1 MTTWNSASSYSRD
14 RMLIA
19 AVWIISLGTV
29 FLVQQYFEWSWT
41 EAWPLWVLFV
51 GVGSLGSAIFGRAQ
65 SALGIWGIWW
75 PLAVIAVGAVLLL
88 STTGNL
94 ALAPDELVSWWPVA
108 IIGIG
113 VWFLIGAVIARP
125 TSAAQAEH
133 LSIPLAGLSEAA
145 IKLNF
150 GGGEL
155 IVGQAEPGKLVSGT
169 FEGGVR
175 QRGRGVGRLELEP
188 FTDAWPMLWNRPLHW
203 QVGLTSEIPVSL
215 ELHTG
220 ANRSSIDL
228 SALRLRR
235 LELHTGA
242 SETRV
247 RLPGSGATEVR
258 AEAGLASLVIEVPQG
273 VAARIRSRMAIGSTT
288 VDETRFPRTMVGWV
302 SPDYDTAANRVDIDV
317 AGGLGSIKVV

>member
-1 MTTWNSASSYSRD
+1 MTWNSAASDSRD
-14 RMLIA
+14 RMLTA
-19 AVWIISLGTV
+19 AVWIISLGSV
-29 FLVQQYFEWSWT
+29 FLVQQYFNWSWT
-41 EAWPLWVLFV
+41 QAWPLWVLFV
-51 GVGSLGSAIFGRAQ
+51 GVGTLGSAIFGRAR
-65 SALGIWGIWW
+65 SAFGIWGVWW

-94 ALAPDELVSWWPVA
+94 GLKPHELVAWWPVA
-108 IIGIG
+108 IIAIG
-113 VWFLIGAVIARP
+113 VWFLIGALIARP
-125 TSAAQAEH
+125 PSAAQAEQ
-133 LSIPLAGLSEAA
+133 LSIPLAGLTEAQV
-145 IKLNF
+145 KLNF

-175 QRGRGVGRLELEP
+175 QRTRGVGRLELEP
-188 FTDAWPMLWNRPLHW
+188 FMETWPLWNRPLRW

-220 ANRSSIDL
+220 ANRSTIDL

-242 SETRV
+242 SETRL
-247 RLPGSGATEVR
+247 RLPGSGTTEVR
-258 AEAGLASLVIEVPQG
+258 AEAGLASLTIEVPQG
-273 VAARIRSRMAIGSTT
+273 VAARIRSKMALGSVT
-288 VDETRFPRTMVGWV
+288 VDEARFPRTMDGWV
-302 SPDYDTAANRVDIDV
+302 SPDYDTAANRVEIDF

>member
-1 MTTWNSASSYSRD
+1 MTWNSAAAESRD

-19 AVWIISLGTV
+19 AVWIISLGSV
-29 FLVQQYFEWSWT
+29 FLIQQLFNWSWPQ
-41 EAWPLWVLFV
+41 AWPLWVLFV
-51 GVGSLGSAIFGRAQ
+51 GVGTLGSAVFGRAQ

-75 PLAVIAVGAVLLL
+75 PLAVIAVGIVLLL

-94 ALAPDELVSWWPVA
+94 ALTPDELLGWWPVA
-108 IIGIG
+108 VIVIG
-113 VWFLIGAVIARP
+113 VWFLLGALIARP
-125 TSAAQAEH
+125 TSAARSEQ
-133 LSIPLAGLSEAA
+133 LSIPLAGLTEAA
-145 IKLNF
+145 VKLNF

-175 QRGRGVGRLELEP
+175 QRTHGVGRLELEP
-188 FTDAWPMLWNRPLHW
+188 FMETWPMWWNRPLHW

-247 RLPGSGATEVR
+247 RLPGSGTTEVR
-258 AEAGLASLVIEVPQG
+258 AEAGLASLTIEVPQG
-273 VAARIRSRMAIGSTT
+273 VAARIRSRVALGSAK
-288 VDETRFPRTMVGWV
+288 VDETRFPRTMDGWV
-302 SPDYDTAANRVDIDV
+302 SPDYDTATNRADLDLS
-317 AGGLGSIKVV
+317 GGLGSIRVA

>member
-1 MTTWNSASSYSRD
+1 MTWNSAASESRD
-14 RMLIA
+14 RMMIA

-29 FLVQQYFEWSWT
+29 FLVQQYFEWSWNQ
-41 EAWPLWVLFV
+41 AWPLWVLFV
-51 GVGSLGSAIFGRAQ
+51 GVGTLGSAIFGRAR

-75 PLAVIAVGAVLLL
+75 PLAVIAVGIVLLL

-94 ALAPDELVSWWPVA
+94 GLAPNELIAWWPVA
-108 IIGIG
+108 VIAIG

-125 TSAAQAEH
+125 TSGGQAEQ
-133 LSIPLAGLSEAA
+133 LSIPLAGLTEAQV
-145 IKLNF
+145 KLTF

-155 IVGQAEPGKLVSGT
+155 MVGQAEPGKLVSGT

-175 QRGRGVGRLELEP
+175 QRTHGVGRLELEP
-188 FTDAWPMLWNRPLHW
+188 FMETWPMWNRPLRW

-242 SETRV
+242 SDTRV
-247 RLPGSGATEVR
+247 RLPESGATEVR
-258 AEAGLASLVIEVPQG
+258 AEAGLASLTLEVPQG
-273 VAARIRSRMAIGSTT
+273 VAARIRSKMALGSAT
-288 VDETRFPRTMVGWV
+288 VDEARFPRAMDGWM
-302 SPDYDTAANRVDIDV
+302 SPDFDTAPDRVEIDV
-317 AGGLGSIKVV
+317 SGGLGSIRVV

>member
-1 MTTWNSASSYSRD
+1 MTWNSAASESRD
-14 RMLIA
+14 RMLSA
-19 AVWIISLGTV
+19 AVWIISLGSV
-29 FLVQQYFEWSWT
+29 FLVQQYFGWSWP

-51 GVGSLGSAIFGRAQ
+51 GVGTLGSAVLGRAR
-65 SALGIWGIWW
+65 SAFGIWGTWW
-75 PLAVIAVGAVLLL
+75 PLAVIAVGVVLLL

-94 ALAPDELVSWWPVA
+94 ALAPDELLAWWPLA

-113 VWFLIGAVIARP
+113 VWFLIGAVFARP
-125 TSAAQAEH
+125 TSAAQAEQ
-133 LSIPLAGLSEAA
+133 LSIPLAGLTEAA
-145 IKLNF
+145 VKLSF

-155 IVGQAEPGKLVSGT
+155 VVGQAEPGKLVSGT

-175 QRGRGVGRLELEP
+175 QRTHGVGRLELEP
-188 FTDAWPMLWNRPLHW
+188 FMETWPLWWNRPLHW

-242 SETRV
+242 SETHV
-247 RLPGSGATEVR
+247 RLPESGATEVR
-258 AEAGLASLVIEVPQG
+258 AEAGLASLTIEVPQG
-273 VAARIRSRMAIGSTT
+273 VAARIRSSVALGSAT
-288 VDETRFPRTMVGWV
+288 VDEARFSRTMDGWA
-302 SPDYDTAANRVDIDV
+302 SPDYDTATNRADLHLS
-317 AGGLGSIKVV
+317 GGLGSIRVA